1 MASPD
6 ILHAWLYKTEQ
17 HERVSISA
25 KDLSQLI
32 TSHFMELM
40 QCSMDH
46 TVHVNLS
53 LAKHFLQA
61 VAQRTI
67 KLNSSTVLE
76 GCRLAKIYAK
86 TSKPID
92 SIVRTM
98 WRHLTLKS
106 QNKSPSGYDH
116 LHPVEAQVLKTWQEL
131 RAMPD
136 IKQEL
141 AAGSGVAQP
150 AGVGVKQ
157 EQVVVKTEV
166 ATKHEVVVKEEPAMK
181 KEVVPK
187 EEISETTVPD
197 AIVVSTSELEKTAL
211 IYFTSG
217 GIEKVPLVPG
227 SGVWMAKLA
236 TGELL
241 HTDLPCEEQESVT
254 ADNAGASG
262 DGAADAELDGAC
274 SPGEVEVLDSSS
286 DGSVSIEEEPAATN
300 TPFPRT
306 PATIMTMS
314 EEYGSPNWAFGALQ
328 PAPAADIM
336 LDDDDDD
343 DEAMAAPADGN
354 MIDEGEAM
362 LVEPDLVEQH
372 FPEDVLDMRR
382 RLLQSIEE
390 ATLRVPTHRVAS
402 KTPRA
407 ALRRFKLV
415 YRPGRGP
422 SSASGQR
429 CDHSCSVMT

>member
-1 MASPD
+1 MSSIAKLFTQLAPVVV
-6 ILHAWLYKTEQ
+6 KTEK
-17 HERVSISA
+17 EKDAGRTVCMISA

-46 TVHVNLS
+46 TVQVNLS

-67 KLNSSTVLE
+67 RLNSSIVLE

-98 WRHLTLKS
+98 WTHLTLKS
-106 QNKSPSGYDH
+106 QNKTSSGYDH
-116 LHPVEAQVLKTWQEL
+116 LHPVEAQVLKTWQEM
-131 RAMPD
+131 RAMPV
-136 IKQEL
+136 IKNEPS
-141 AAGSGVAQP
+141 AGSGVDQP
-150 AGVGVKQ
+150 ARVGVKQ

-166 ATKHEVVVKEEPAMK
+166 ATKQEVVVKEEPAMK

-211 IYFTSG
+211 IYCPSSG
-217 GIEKVPLVPG
+217 GMEKVPLVPG

-241 HTDLPCEEQESVT
+241 HTDLPCQEQESVT
-254 ADNAGASG
+254 ADRAGASG

-274 SPGEVEVLDSSS
+274 SLGEVEVLDSSS
-286 DGSVSIEEEPAATN
+286 DGSVSIDEEP
-300 TPFPRT
+300 
-306 PATIMTMS
+306 
-314 EEYGSPNWAFGALQ
+314 
-328 PAPAADIM
+328 
-336 LDDDDDD
+336 
-343 DEAMAAPADGN
+343 
-354 MIDEGEAM
+354 
-362 LVEPDLVEQH
+362 
-372 FPEDVLDMRR
+372 
-382 RLLQSIEE
+382 
-390 ATLRVPTHRVAS
+390 
-402 KTPRA
+402 
-407 ALRRFKLV
+407 
-415 YRPGRGP
+415 
-422 SSASGQR
+422 GQG
-429 CDHSCSVMT
+429 HLPPL